1 MIVLV
6 RYKGEVNENN
16 IEDEYL
22 QVFSVSMS
30 TFLEFITIHIFN
42 ISWKLQT
49 IFRNMHEISQFQGC
63 ISLFSH

>member
-30 TFLEFITIHIFN
+30 TFLEFTIHIFN
-42 ISWKLQT
+42 IS
-49 IFRNMHEISQFQGC
+49 
-63 ISLFSH
+63 

>member
-42 ISWKLQT
+42 IS
-49 IFRNMHEISQFQGC
+49 
-63 ISLFSH
+63 

>member
-16 IEDEYL
+16 MEDEYL

-30 TFLEFITIHIFN
+30 TF
-42 ISWKLQT
+42 
-49 IFRNMHEISQFQGC
+49 
-63 ISLFSH
+63 